1 MSQVDEASDT
11 TRAQLPS
18 GAQPTVPRPGAMVT
32 RPSKARVVRAAA
44 VQISPDFVNHDGTIN
59 KVLDAID
66 DAAGQGAELI
76 VFPETLVPYYPYFA
90 HLQPPALQRADH
102 LRFME
107 RALVVPGPETEAVA
121 ARALARG
128 AVIVLGVNEREHG
141 SVYNT
146 QLVFDADGS
155 LILRRRKLT
164 PTHHERMVWGQGDAT
179 GLKVVES
186 HVGRLGA
193 LACWEHYNPL
203 FRYALMAQHEEIHCS
218 QFPGPLVGKVFA
230 DQAQIAVRMHAIE
243 GACFVV
249 NATGWLTDEQILAIT
264 PDRALQGTLRG
275 GTHTAIISPEGD
287 YLAAPLTHG
296 EGIVIA
302 DLDISRIASRKRM
315 MDSVGHYSRPEL
327 VSLAINGRAASASFP
342 MPADDCC
349 PGFAPADRCGLPG
362 ASKIVEVA
370 TPGQH

>member
-1 MSQVDEASDT
+1 
-11 TRAQLPS
+11 
-18 GAQPTVPRPGAMVT
+18 MVT
-32 RPSKARVVRAAA
+32 SPSKARVVRAAA

-66 DAAGQGAELI
+66 GAAGQGAELI

-164 PTHHERMVWGQGDAT
+164 PTHHERIVWGQGDAT
-179 GLKVVES
+179 GLKVVDS
-186 HVGRLGA
+186 HVGRSEHSP
-193 LACWEHYNPL
+193 CWEHYNPL
-203 FRYALMAQHEEIHCS
+203 FRLRLDGAARRDPLFAVPVRWWDRSLRIRHRL
-218 QFPGPLVGKVFA
+218 QFGCMRLKARASWSMPPDGS
-230 DQAQIAVRMHAIE
+230 
-243 GACFVV
+243 
-249 NATGWLTDEQILAIT
+249 TDEQILAIS
-264 PDRALQGTLRG
+264 PDRKLQ
-275 GTHTAIISPEGD
+275 
-287 YLAAPLTHG
+287 APCAVGLT
-296 EGIVIA
+296 
-302 DLDISRIASRKRM
+302 
-315 MDSVGHYSRPEL
+315 PP
-327 VSLAINGRAASASFP
+327 SFP
-342 MPADDCC
+342 
-349 PGFAPADRCGLPG
+349 R
-362 ASKIVEVA
+362 KA
-370 TPGQH
+370 TIWRRRLHTVRES